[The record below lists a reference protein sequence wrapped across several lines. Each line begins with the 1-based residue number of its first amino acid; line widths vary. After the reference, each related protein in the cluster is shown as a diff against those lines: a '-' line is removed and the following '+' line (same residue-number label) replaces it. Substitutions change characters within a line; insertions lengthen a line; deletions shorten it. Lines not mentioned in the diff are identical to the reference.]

1 LHFRIYPLTPAL
13 SPKGGEGGREP
24 IFMLSKNQVR
34 LRKRKLICAVS
45 RLEFGAMF
53 QVGVTRI
60 NNSVSPLSLWERARV
75 RGFWRY
81 TQATLLTSIFEPEN
95 RWSFIDWASKVAA
108 GL

>member
-1 LHFRIYPLTPAL
+1 
-13 SPKGGEGGREP
+13 
-24 IFMLSKNQVR
+24 MLFKPESGS
-34 LRKRKLICAVS
+34 L
-45 RLEFGAMF
+45 F
-53 QVGVTRI
+53 QVGVSRT

-81 TQATLLTSIFEPEN
+81 AQATLLTSNFEPEN